1 MSSLFVTFEGIEGCG
16 KSTQIERLAK
26 RLAKEGHETL
36 TLREPG
42 GTPIGEAIRD
52 VVKFPPGHSPISPDT
67 ELLLMNASR
76 AQLVQQEIRPAL
88 ANGVVVLCDRF
99 YDSSLAY
106 QGHGRG
112 LDLVKVQKAIDLA
125 IGGTKP
131 NLTLLLDIP
140 LSVSQARVSDR
151 HHSTGEIQDQFD
163 ESGTKFFERVLDGFH
178 ILAKAEP
185 ARFRVINGDKSID
198 TVTEE
203 IWDSIQS
210 HL

>member
-1 MSSLFVTFEGIEGCG
+1 M
-16 KSTQIERLAK
+16 
-26 RLAKEGHETL
+26 
-36 TLREPG
+36 
-42 GTPIGEAIRD
+42 
-52 VVKFPPGHSPISPDT
+52 
-67 ELLLMNASR
+67 
-76 AQLVQQEIRPAL
+76 
-88 ANGVVVLCDRF
+88 
-99 YDSSLAY
+99 
-106 QGHGRG
+106 
-112 LDLVKVQKAIDLA
+112 QKAIDLA

-185 ARFRVINGDKSID
+185 ARFRVINGDNSID

-203 IWDSIQS
+203 ICDSIQS

>member
-26 RLAKEGHETL
+26 RLSKEGHETL

-52 VVKFPPGHSPISPDT
+52 VVKFPHGHNPTPPDT

-76 AQLVQQEIRPAL
+76 AQLVPQELRPAL
-88 ANGVVVLCDRF
+88 ANGAIVLCDRF